1 MRLNEMF
8 SRMRQRDVEDAVN
21 NVRILSRLAK
31 TANIDPIVAEERIDY
46 FRNKV
51 LDIVNMHKR
60 GENVSRELKNF
71 DKEITPVL
79 QMFHKKQQK

>member
-1 MRLNEMF
+1 MKLNEMF

-21 NVRILSRLAK
+21 NVRVLSRLAK
-31 TANIDPIVAEERIDY
+31 TANIEPSVAEARVDY

-60 GENVSRELKNF
+60 GENVSQDLKNF

-79 QMFHKKQQK
+79 RMFHKSQR